1 MNKENIVMTG
11 ADYARLMGSLNLL
24 FDAVKE
30 MSGVLMG
37 YESTGFISPDSLKTA
52 QEQASEA
59 EPSDEYDIWLRKIKE
74 ANQKIDD
81 SAVNFCANRIHLYT
95 EKIFEFCPF
104 RTPQTPYLL

>member
-37 YESTGFISPDSLKTA
+37 YESTGFISPDSLKTG
-52 QEQASEA
+52 QEQASMVIELDRYWMRANVSRHITLPDKKGEA
-59 EPSDEYDIWLRKIKE
+59 
-74 ANQKIDD
+74 
-81 SAVNFCANRIHLYT
+81 
-95 EKIFEFCPF
+95 
-104 RTPQTPYLL
+104 

>member
-37 YESTGFISPDSLKTA
+37 YESTGFISPDSLLTA
-52 QEQASEA
+52 QEQASMVIELDRYWMRAGVTKHITLPDKKGEA
-59 EPSDEYDIWLRKIKE
+59 
-74 ANQKIDD
+74 
-81 SAVNFCANRIHLYT
+81 
-95 EKIFEFCPF
+95 
-104 RTPQTPYLL
+104 